1 MTIRAGDLQ
10 ARLTVTATTYVDR
23 PDGGQD
29 TVLTDVVANAGAQI
43 EPVDA
48 REELHLGTQVATAT
62 HRAHLRMPYD
72 AAGQVIPIT
81 PAMTATARHGYTG
94 QVQTFAIVRVT
105 DVDFR
110 GRELELI
117 LEERVT

>member
-10 ARLTVTATTYVDR
+10 ARLTVTAETLVDR

-29 TVLTDVVANAGAQI
+29 VVRTDVVVNAGAQL

-48 REELHLGTQVATAT
+48 REDLHLGTQVATAT
-62 HRAHLRMPYD
+62 HRAHLRAPYD
-72 AAGQVIPIT
+72 AEGHVIPIT

-94 QVQTFAIVRVT
+94 AVRTFAIVKVT
-105 DVDFR
+105 DVDDR